1 MERGSSFHHA
11 NELRRCRSPLRIVFR
26 NVWWRV
32 LVSDAVRKDSIHL
45 RQMIDIIKPAPD
57 TENQSPEVGKRL
69 DESSRDDFGGRT
81 Q

>member
-11 NELRRCRSPLRIVFR
+11 NELRRRRPPLRIAFR

-32 LVSDAVRKDSIHL
+32 LVPDAVRKDSIHL
-45 RQMIDIIKPAPD
+45 RQMIGIIKSARD
-57 TENQSPEVGKRL
+57 TESPNPEVGKRL
-69 DESSRDDFGGRT
+69 DENSRDDFGGRT